1 MCRKRCISLPDSEDS
16 EEDEVQPSVDD
27 LDDLPDHRDDI
38 VEGIDDSGK
47 VGEQKG
53 STIRHSKAIDESD
66 NTENKENV
74 EPDSDEEIF
83 TPKRKRKKSC
93 LIESDVEDTC
103 DDNNGSLEDK
113 GKVKANV
120 EHESESEDQEEI
132 ITPRR
137 KRNKSS
143 IVETDSEDDGE
154 ETKMSESIAKIEN
167 SPDKEDAA
175 IEIVCKTEP
184 GKS

>member
-1 MCRKRCISLPDSEDS
+1 MCRKRRISLPDSEDS
-16 EEDEVQPSVDD
+16 EEEVQPSVDD
-27 LDDLPDHRDDI
+27 LVDLPDHRDDI

-53 STIRHSKAIDESD
+53 STIRHSKPIDESD
-66 NTENKENV
+66 NTENKEENV

-83 TPKRKRKKSC
+83 TPNQKRKKSC

-113 GKVKANV
+113 GEVKANV

-154 ETKMSESIAKIEN
+154 ETKMSESIAKN
-167 SPDKEDAA
+167 RKQSRQRRCCNRDS
-175 IEIVCKTEP
+175 V
-184 GKS
+184 

>member
-1 MCRKRCISLPDSEDS
+1 MTLAD
-16 EEDEVQPSVDD
+16 
-27 LDDLPDHRDDI
+27 
-38 VEGIDDSGK
+38 K

-113 GKVKANV
+113 GEVKANV

-137 KRNKSS
+137 KRKKSS
-143 IVETDSEDDGE
+143 IVETDSEDDAE

>member
-53 STIRHSKAIDESD
+53 STIRHSKPIDESD
-66 NTENKENV
+66 NTENKEENV

-83 TPKRKRKKSC
+83 TPKRKRKKNC

-103 DDNNGSLEDK
+103 DDNNGSLDDK
-113 GKVKANV
+113 GEVKANV
-120 EHESESEDQEEI
+120 EHESESEGQEDSDEDI
-132 ITPRR
+132 FTP
-137 KRNKSS
+137 
-143 IVETDSEDDGE
+143 
-154 ETKMSESIAKIEN
+154 
-167 SPDKEDAA
+167 
-175 IEIVCKTEP
+175 
-184 GKS
+184 